1 MFLAELLKI
10 KRLIKL
16 KKIEKKGD
24 TLNLVVNFILI
35 LLIISNIK
43 FTELQMQITLI
54 LINMDIQIY

>member
-16 KKIEKKGD
+16 KKIEKGD